1 MAEGPVATPKTK
13 DVGMTHYDPW
23 VRMVVAANVNP
34 VPWGGRATK
43 PDGTYVNPTSVGH
56 YASDWQANA

>member
-1 MAEGPVATPKTK
+1 MKFSVYCLLVSTQAIQLDRSKN

-34 VPWGGRATK
+34 VP
-43 PDGTYVNPTSVGH
+43 
-56 YASDWQANA
+56 